1 MKNLQFL
8 DSLFFNKN
16 LKLTDMQKGLTN
28 KNFLLTMDDEQFVL
42 RVPLQD
48 AQNIVNRH
56 HETLALEAIKD
67 ANIDVETIY
76 YDEISGYKV
85 TRYLEH
91 AKTYQECDDP
101 EKIVRVAKLMKK
113 FHSLNKTVDTYFD
126 PIKRLQQYKSHVCNP
141 LYEFDGLDDILKQI
155 ETMEHHYTLC
165 HNDWVDGNIL
175 FVDDQTYLIDYEY
188 AANNDPLFDVM
199 SFLSENNIYD
209 ETLRQRFYDAY
220 FDHFDEETEKNL
232 CLYEALE
239 DALWCYW
246 AMMMYESRKE
256 NIYKEI
262 AKDKIDGYHAVIKKL
277 KK

>member
-1 MKNLQFL
+1 MK
-8 DSLFFNKN
+8 
-16 LKLTDMQKGLTN
+16 KGLTN
-28 KNFLLTMDDEQFVL
+28 KNFLLTIDNEQYVL

-67 ANIDVETIY
+67 AHIDVETIY

-91 AKTYQECDDP
+91 AKTYQECDDQD
-101 EKIVRVAKLMKK
+101 KIIRVAKLMKK
-113 FHSLNKTVDTYFD
+113 FHSLNTTVDTYFD
-126 PIKRLQQYKSHVCNP
+126 PIQRLEQYRSHVHSP
-141 LYEFDGLDDILKQI
+141 LYEFEYLQDILHQI
-155 ETMEHHYTLC
+155 EEMDHHYTLC

-175 FVDDQTYLIDYEY
+175 FVDDDAYLIDYEY

-209 ETLRQRFYDAY
+209 ETQRQRFYQAY
-220 FDHFDEETEKNL
+220 FDHFDQETERNL
-232 CLYEALE
+232 YLYEALE

-246 AMMMYESRKE
+246 AMMMYESRHE
-256 NIYKEI
+256 DIYKNI
-262 AKDKIDGYHAVIKKL
+262 AEDKIKGYHTVIKKI
-277 KK
+277 KRGCDE